1 MADGATPERW
11 RAGGKGHNREAAE
24 AEARES
30 VAHRGKVVRVEE
42 ARLVRAHPPT
52 MTLTVAKLVNGVKRV
67 FVRKVPDRY
76 APKWRWLEEWQ
87 FVFLIESRL
96 APAPSPAAE
105 TTEAVDG

>member
-1 MADGATPERW
+1 MAGEADLERW

-30 VAHRGKVVRVEE
+30 VAHRGRVVRCEE
-42 ARLVRAHPPT
+42 ARFVRGHPPT
-52 MTLTVAKLVNGVKRV
+52 MTVTTPRSVNGVKRV

-76 APKWRWLEEWQ
+76 APRWRWLEEWR
-87 FVFLIESRL
+87 FVFLVEPGQ
-96 APAPSPAAE
+96 APAQRTEAE